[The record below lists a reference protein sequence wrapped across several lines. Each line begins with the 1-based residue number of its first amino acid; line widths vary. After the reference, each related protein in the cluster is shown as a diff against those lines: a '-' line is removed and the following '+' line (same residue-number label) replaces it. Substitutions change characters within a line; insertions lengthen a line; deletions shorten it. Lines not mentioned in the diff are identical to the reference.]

1 MILQQADW
9 VVTEATNG
17 QDALE
22 SITRCQP
29 SLILLDLLMPVM
41 DGFQV
46 VTELQKHQDW
56 KKIPV
61 VVVSA
66 KDLTKEDLERLQGQ
80 VTMILQK
87 GSFSRDDLVNTLRE
101 IVTRFLTQRN
111 EVASKDG

>member
-1 MILQQADW
+1 MARI
-9 VVTEATNG
+9 TES
-17 QDALE
+17 E
-22 SITRCQP
+22 P

-46 VTELQKHQDW
+46 ITELQKHEEW

-80 VTMILQK
+80 VAMIMQK
-87 GSFSRDDLVNTLRE
+87 GTFSRDDLVNTLRE
-101 IVTRFLTQRN
+101 IVRGFSETR
-111 EVASKDG
+111 SGS